1 MQWRREH
8 FEDAEFVFVRPK
20 GFVVPVVRNSIRA
33 FAAVL
38 VLVAA
43 FHGVMAV
50 LGLGAFLAAK
60 LEPPTPDQAFLTFL
74 MRVAVDA
81 LALATG
87 HYLMRT
93 QGWGTRMLYGLMGG
107 GAMAL
112 SYAFSLW
119 GSLNIMPPLDGTRL
133 SASAL
138 PILVG
143 MVAGTLYAQ
152 LAGRE
157 TVPGRAEGTAETR
170 EPAASTSPVT
180 FDGPVQV
187 RTSLAATAIASV
199 VPAAIVALMIAPFAA
214 LFLTKW
220 DTSAFQ
226 NPVWANQISRMILPA
241 YFFMLTLFAT
251 AIPAAIV
258 VGVTHTVARLARR
271 TRGMDYAMLG
281 AAVMT
286 VACLAFLIYVP
297 LMYFSPLVIAGAL
310 MGAVYRRFAG
320 LEPLALPEAVLAT
333 DPATLVAKDDP
344 ARRTRAVI
352 LNG

>member
-1 MQWRREH
+1 MPRRFH
-8 FEDAEFVFVRPK
+8 RAEGSPAVL
-20 GFVVPVVRNSIRA
+20 VVRNSTRA

-38 VLVAA
+38 VLLAG

-81 LALATG
+81 SALVAG
-87 HYLMRT
+87 HYLMRA

-107 GAMAL
+107 GAMAVG
-112 SYAFSLW
+112 YTFSLW
-119 GSLNIMPPLDGTRL
+119 GNLNIMPPLDGTRL
-133 SASAL
+133 SASVL

-143 MVAGTLYAQ
+143 MVEGTLYAH

-157 TVPGRAEGTAETR
+157 TVSVLAGGTAETG
-170 EPAASTSPVT
+170 EPAAAPPPVT

-199 VPAAIVALMIAPFAA
+199 VPAALVALMIAPFAGI
-214 LFLTKW
+214 FLTKW
-220 DTSAFQ
+220 DTGTFQ

-271 TRGMDYAMLG
+271 TRGMDYAILG
-281 AAVMT
+281 AVVMT
-286 VACLAFLIYVP
+286 VACLAFLMYVP
-297 LMYFSPLVIAGAL
+297 PTYFSPLVIAGAL

-333 DPATLVAKDDP
+333 DPATLVAEDDP

-352 LNG
+352 LSG